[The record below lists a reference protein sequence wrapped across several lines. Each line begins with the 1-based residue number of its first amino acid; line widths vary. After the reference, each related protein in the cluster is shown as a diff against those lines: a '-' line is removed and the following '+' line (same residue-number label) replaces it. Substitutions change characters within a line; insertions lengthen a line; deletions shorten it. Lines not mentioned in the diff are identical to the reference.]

1 MSTRPPL
8 IDLAV
13 ISGLFQDV
21 FGTPES
27 AFDPKVAL
35 VLGDVPNYQSKQGVY
50 GSAMYGTDDFGRQV
64 YLPITV
70 TYTDASGNQVEYDVP
85 YPVIEIKGGKHI
97 VDTELTERRGM
108 VSELI
113 STRSFDISI
122 KGFIINTTGDE
133 LPEDEM
139 MAFRDF
145 VECDAPVGIKNPLTD
160 IWLLRP
166 DRSGTDLVTI
176 RNFELPYVIGVKN
189 VWAYT
194 IELRSEEPFSLI
206 EI

>member
-1 MSTRPPL
+1 MRPPL
-8 IDLAV
+8 IDLGV
-13 ISGLFQDV
+13 ITALFNDV
-21 FGTPES
+21 FGTPAS
-27 AFDPKVAL
+27 AFDPKVAQ
-35 VLGDVPNYQSKQGVY
+35 VLGDMPNYQAKQGVY
-50 GSAMYGTDDFGRQV
+50 GSDMYGTDDFGRQV
-64 YLPITV
+64 YLPV
-70 TYTDASGNQVEYDVP
+70 TIIYTDASGNQVTYELP

-113 STRSFDISI
+113 STKSFEISI
-122 KGFIINTTGDE
+122 KGFLINTSSDE
-133 LPEDEM
+133 LPEDEL

-145 VECDAPVGIKNPLTD
+145 VECDAPVSIKCPLTD

-166 DRSGTDLVTI
+166 DRSGTDLVTV
-176 RNFELPYVIGVKN
+176 RNFELPYVIGVKS

-206 EI
+206 EF